1 MDLALV
7 VDCSGSIRDTNALND
22 DNVDNWDLIVDFMV
36 DLVTSINV
44 GDGETHVAAVS
55 FGTPSKRRVL
65 FIIVIIFLPN
75 VSVSSRF
82 IQRIIAKPLI
92 IRCVCW

>member
-1 MDLALV
+1 MGLTKVFQSVAGHCASECHVDLALV

-44 GDGETHVAAVS
+44 GYGETHVAAVS
-55 FGTPSKRRVL
+55 FGTPSKRRVP
-65 FIIVIIFLPN
+65 FSIVIILF
-75 VSVSSRF
+75 SHC
-82 IQRIIAKPLI
+82 Q
-92 IRCVCW
+92 CQ